1 MYYSIRKNVIVNTL
15 KLINCNVC
23 NYYGD
28 KIERLNDLLNIIE
41 QIEFYD
47 SLCEKIFIPTIKN

>member
-23 NYYGD
+23 NYDSD
-28 KIERLNDLLNIIE
+28 KIERLNDLLDIIE
-41 QIEFYD
+41 QIEFFD